1 MSVFNSKRVTKA
13 LQDGVNS
20 APMTRSDAGA
30 TYRAAKA
37 YKLKNDITIYN
48 RRHRKKTT

>member
-1 MSVFNSKRVTKA
+1 VNVFNSKRVTGY
-13 LQDGVNS
+13 LQGGVNS
-20 APMTRSDAGA
+20 GPMTKAEAGELH
-30 TYRAAKA
+30 RAAKA

>member
-1 MSVFNSKRVTKA
+1 MSVFNSKRVNKA
-13 LQDGVNS
+13 LKDGVDC
-20 APMTRSDAGA
+20 APMTRSEAGA

>member
-1 MSVFNSKRVTKA
+1 MNVLRSKRVTGY
-13 LQDGVNS
+13 LQSGENS
-20 APMTRSDAGA
+20 GPMTRSEAGEA
-30 TYRAAKA
+30 HRAAKS